1 MGNVCRII
9 FSSKNNW
16 KGGVLMSHASLE
28 HSRLDNAEIRR
39 LLFDAVRALPEA
51 QTYFAGQTENAQLLK
66 ALFEIALVDA
76 SDTIRL
82 QACYTIAR
90 FPEQLLRDYEDDLLR
105 LQADEWESLSE
116 HAIVALAKL
125 RSKRSLVLLIEKRLT
140 PKLPWESEILR
151 QHLRDILD
159 E

>member
-1 MGNVCRII
+1 
-9 FSSKNNW
+9 
-16 KGGVLMSHASLE
+16 MSYASLE
-28 HSRLDNAEIRR
+28 HSRVDSAEIRR

-51 QTYFAGQTENAQLLK
+51 QSYFAGQTENAQLLK
-66 ALFEIALVDA
+66 VLFELALVDA
-76 SDTIRL
+76 SDTVRL
-82 QACYTIAR
+82 QASYAIAQ

-105 LQADEWESLSE
+105 LQAEEWESLSE

-151 QHLRDILD
+151 RHLRDILD
-159 E
+159 K

>member
-1 MGNVCRII
+1 
-9 FSSKNNW
+9 
-16 KGGVLMSHASLE
+16 MSHASSE
-28 HSRLDNAEIRR
+28 HSRVDSAEIRR

-51 QTYFAGQTENAQLLK
+51 QAYFAGQTENAQLLK
-66 ALFEIALVDA
+66 VLFEIALVDT

-82 QACYTIAR
+82 QACYVIAR
-90 FPEQLLRDYEDDLLR
+90 FPEQLLGDYEDVLLR
-105 LQADEWESLSE
+105 LQAEEWESLSE

-125 RSKRSLVLLIEKRLT
+125 RSKRSLASLIEKRLA

-151 QHLRDILD
+151 CHLRGILD